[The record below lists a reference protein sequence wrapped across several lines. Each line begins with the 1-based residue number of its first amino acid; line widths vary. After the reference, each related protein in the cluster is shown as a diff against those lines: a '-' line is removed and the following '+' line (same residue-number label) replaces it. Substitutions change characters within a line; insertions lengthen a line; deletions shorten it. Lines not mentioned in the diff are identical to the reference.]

1 MSELIAQVLRASQHR
16 IIGRIGNEPDL
27 KFFQSGTCKLQLSI
41 AVNKPGAKRD
51 DGQKP
56 DWFKAELWGDA
67 AQAAADAVGKGD
79 LIDVTGRISSD
90 TWTNK
95 SGEQVTDLVVK
106 VEQWAPVASGNKP
119 AAPTRAAA
127 PAPAAAAAWG
137 SSSAFDESEVPF

>member
-1 MSELIAQVLRASQHR
+1 MNDLIAQVLRASQHR
-16 IIGRIGNEPDL
+16 IIGRIGNEPEL

-79 LIDVTGRISSD
+79 LIDVTGRISTD

-137 SSSAFDESEVPF
+137 SAAFDETEVPF